1 MSQLGQYLSQN
12 AISSPIDTLTG
23 NVGGAVP
30 PDVGGNLNIIGAGDI
45 TVTGNAGTNTLTIT
59 TSGAVA
65 DSFVSDAGTATPLL
79 GVLNVIGGTNI
90 GTTGAANNLTINL
103 DGTTNHAVQVGT
115 GALGLTSLTVGTN
128 GQVLLGSTAANP
140 VFGTLTSSDSSIA
153 FTTGA
158 GTLSLQ
164 VAGGTTV
171 GKTIT
176 GDSGGAL
183 APTAGNWNI
192 VGGLNTVTSG
202 AVSTLTVAASP
213 AQYLTNYS
221 VANVATYVATAT
233 DYYITVDTST
243 IPVTIQLPNAPTI
256 YRRFIIKDSAGNA
269 AAQNVTVTTVAGI
282 KLLDGAATF
291 VMNTNYQAIELVY
304 DNFGYQI
311 F

>member
-1 MSQLGQYLSQN
+1 MSQVIFYST
-12 AISSPIDTLTG
+12 IP
-23 NVGGAVP
+23 GGGTVNS
-30 PDVGGNLNIIGAGDI
+30 VSGGNNISI
-45 TVTGNAGTNTLTIT
+45 T
-59 TSGAVA
+59 
-65 DSFVSDAGTATPLL
+65 GTAINPI
-79 GVLNVIGGTNI
+79 VNVS
-90 GTTGAANNLTINL
+90 
-103 DGTTNHAVQVGT
+103 GTTNHAVQVGNAT
-115 GALGLTSLTVGTN
+115 SSLTSIPVATN
-128 GQVLLGSTAANP
+128 GQVLLGSTALDP
-140 VFGTLTSSDSSIA
+140 VFGTLTSSDSSIT

-202 AVSTLTVAASP
+202 AVSTLTIAAAP

-221 VANVATYVATAT
+221 VANATPYVVTAT
-233 DYYITVDTST
+233 DFYITVDTST
-243 IPVTIQLPNAPTI
+243 IPITIQLPNAPTI
-256 YRRFIIKDSAGNA
+256 YRRFVIKDSAGNA
-269 AAQNVTVTTVAGI
+269 SAQNVTVTTVGGV
-282 KLLDGAATF
+282 KLIDGAATF